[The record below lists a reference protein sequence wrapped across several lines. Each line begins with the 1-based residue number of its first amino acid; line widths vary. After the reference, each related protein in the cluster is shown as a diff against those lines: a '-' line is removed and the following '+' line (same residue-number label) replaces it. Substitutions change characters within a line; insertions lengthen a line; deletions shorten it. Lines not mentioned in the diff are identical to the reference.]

1 MLLAVAGSRDDDDG
15 GDDGDDGR
23 PRRDDTDDR
32 GPMIIVKINRTA
44 QQLIPTTEQVNITA
58 PSSKRDVEQDT
69 HDNAKTKQD
78 HRKLNTTAP
87 KSKHE
92 HHAKTKQI
100 HAKTK
105 QDHNKETKQDRP
117 EK

>member
-1 MLLAVAGSRDDDDG
+1 MLLAVAGSRDDDDDDG

-58 PSSKRDVEQDT
+58 PSSKRDLE
-69 HDNAKTKQD
+69 QD

-117 EK
+117 KK